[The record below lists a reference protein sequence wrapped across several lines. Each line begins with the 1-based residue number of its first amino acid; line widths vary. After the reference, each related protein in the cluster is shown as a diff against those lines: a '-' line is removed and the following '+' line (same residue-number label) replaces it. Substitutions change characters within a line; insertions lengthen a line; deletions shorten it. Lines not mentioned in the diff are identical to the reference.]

1 MPVFGVNARI
11 NGHVQDGATRGDRPM
26 RLVVKRAAEIALC
39 RSGVTR
45 LLRRLRRDDVLV
57 LAYHNVVPDGAVVRG
72 ERTLHVSQ
80 GQFQRHLA
88 LLSRTH
94 HFIPVEQIS
103 RPGHG
108 KPRVVLTFDDAY
120 RGAVEL
126 GTEVLRELQAPA
138 TIFVPPACL
147 GGQQFWWDVL
157 SSGEGMASGLR
168 ESALSELA
176 GKSAD
181 ILARANRLPDLGD
194 APVYERTAT
203 ESELDVALAFD
214 GLTLGSHAWS
224 HPNLAA
230 LEGAELAE
238 QLVRP
243 LDWLRDRY
251 PERTAEWLSYPYGRW
266 SDAVA
271 MEARRAGY
279 RGAFR
284 IEGGWIPP
292 ACDPFGMPRLNVPA
306 GLSVRGLELRGAGLM
321 AY

>member
-1 MPVFGVNARI
+1 
-11 NGHVQDGATRGDRPM
+11 M
-26 RLVVKRAAEIALC
+26 RLIVKRAAEIALC
-39 RSGVTR
+39 RSGVTGV
-45 LLRRLRRDDVLV
+45 LRRLRRDDVLV
-57 LAYHNVVPDGAVVRG
+57 LAYHNVVLDRAEVRG
-72 ERTLHVSQ
+72 ERSLHVSQ
-80 GQFQRHLA
+80 EQLQRHLS

-94 HFIPVEQIS
+94 HFVSVEQIF

-108 KPRVVLTFDDAY
+108 KPRVVITFDDAY

-126 GTEVLRELQAPA
+126 GMEVLRELNAPA

-157 SSGEGMASGLR
+157 SSGEGLPPILR

-181 ILARANRLPDLGD
+181 ILARSNRVPDPQD
-194 APVYERTAT
+194 SPMHERTAT
-203 ESELDVALAFD
+203 EPELDLALAFD
-214 GLTLGSHAWS
+214 GLTLGSHTWS

-238 QLVRP
+238 ELVRP

-251 PERTAEWLSYPYGRW
+251 PDRTAEWLSYPYGRW
-266 SDAVA
+266 SNAVA
-271 MEARRAGY
+271 MAARRAGY

-292 ACDPFGMPRLNVPA
+292 ASDPFGMPRLNVPA
-306 GLSVRGLELRGAGLM
+306 DLSVEGLEVRSSGLLGR
-321 AY
+321 

>member
-1 MPVFGVNARI
+1 
-11 NGHVQDGATRGDRPM
+11 M
-26 RLVVKRAAEIALC
+26 RLIVKRAAELALS
-39 RSGVTR
+39 RSGLTR
-45 LLRRLRRDDVLV
+45 VLRRLRRDDVLV
-57 LAYHNVVPDGAVVRG
+57 LAYHNVIPDGAEVRG
-72 ERTLHVSQ
+72 ERSLHIGQ
-80 GQFQRHLA
+80 EQFQGHLD

-94 HFIPVEQIS
+94 DFIPVQQITA
-103 RPGHG
+103 PGHG
-108 KPRVVLTFDDAY
+108 RPRVVITFDDAY

-126 GTEVLRELQAPA
+126 GAEILKELSAPA

-147 GGQQFWWDVL
+147 GGQEFWWDVL
-157 SSGEGMASGLR
+157 SAGEQMPAGVR

-181 ILARANRLPDLGD
+181 ILARKNRIHDPGN

-203 ESELDVALAFD
+203 EAELDLALAFD
-214 GLTLGSHAWS
+214 GLTLGSHTWS

-238 QLVRP
+238 ELIRP

-251 PERTAEWLSYPYGRW
+251 PERTVEWLSYPYGRW

-271 MEARRAGY
+271 MAARRAGY

-292 ACDPFGMPRLNVPA
+292 GSDPFGLPRLNVAA
-306 GLSVRGLELRGAGLM
+306 GLSVDGLELRSSGLLSG
-321 AY
+321 